1 MTRCT
6 ITVKKEG
13 GNILSNS
20 HNVTAILFLRA
31 PSSSTFSTLEH
42 ISLKKQDKSI
52 KLLLTLG
59 GKDPR
64 IAIGK
69 SCCIKMWL
77 SWLFIPLILRSLS
90 LTQRE
95 MFEEYPSKVS
105 FFIDK
110 QIWMN
115 FLSSQVQDIYKQ
127 FGAFTILEL
136 RNKLMDLIVLKN
148 NKSK

>member
-1 MTRCT
+1 
-6 ITVKKEG
+6 
-13 GNILSNS
+13 
-20 HNVTAILFLRA
+20 
-31 PSSSTFSTLEH
+31 
-42 ISLKKQDKSI
+42 
-52 KLLLTLG
+52 
-59 GKDPR
+59 
-64 IAIGK
+64 
-69 SCCIKMWL
+69 MWL
-77 SWLFIPLILRSLS
+77 SWLFIPLILRFLS

-95 MFEEYPSKVS
+95 MFEKYPSKVS